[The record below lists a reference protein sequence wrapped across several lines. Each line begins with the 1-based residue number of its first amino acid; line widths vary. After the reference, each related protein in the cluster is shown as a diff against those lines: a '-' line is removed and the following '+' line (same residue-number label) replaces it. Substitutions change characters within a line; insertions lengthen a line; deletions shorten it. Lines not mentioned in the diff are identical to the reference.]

1 MLFAVAGILYD
12 LGTRRRVHPVYVWG
26 GVLAL
31 LAVPLRLFAMGSPA
45 FHRAMQLLVGG

>member
-1 MLFAVAGILYD
+1 MLFVVAGILYD
-12 LGTRRRVHPVYVWG
+12 RATRGRIHPVYVWG
-26 GVLAL
+26 GLLAL